1 MNGEK
6 ITTEAAEMESAKK
19 EAPGRLQP
27 DRGQDETKRQL
38 DITPSS
44 PHLQHKTAGP
54 AQPFAAQ
61 RAQLLAMLRRG
72 PVSTLEARAACIM
85 SPASRV
91 FELRK
96 IGLEITTT
104 RLENRIAIYHLIDPP
119 RRPGND
125 E

>member
-1 MNGEK
+1 MNNEK
-6 ITTEAAEMESAKK
+6 LTEAAEMEREKK
-19 EAPGRLQP
+19 EAPGRRLP
-27 DRGQDETKRQL
+27 DQGQDGDTRRNYF
-38 DITPSS
+38 TPSIGANQEHRS
-44 PHLQHKTAGP
+44 QP
-54 AQPFAAQ
+54 ACVQGA
-61 RAQLLAMLRRG
+61 RLLAMLRRG